1 MITEGVKDFSPR
13 FSGWF
18 GKSVV
23 LLVAIRQCKVPL
35 PCSILDESVSAVY
48 IRIDTGLEMN
58 LRKELI
64 LAVEEHGLASNS
76 GTH

>member
-1 MITEGVKDFSPR
+1 MITEGAKDFSPMY
-13 FSGWF
+13 SGWF

-23 LLVAIRQCKVPL
+23 LLVAIRKCKIPL
-35 PCSILDESVSAVY
+35 PCRILDESISAVH

-64 LAVEEHGLASNS
+64 LAVEEYGIASNS
-76 GTH
+76 RIN

>member
-1 MITEGVKDFSPR
+1 MITEGAKDFSPMY
-13 FSGWF
+13 SGWF

-23 LLVAIRQCKVPL
+23 LLVAIRQCKFPL
-35 PCSILDESVSAVY
+35 PCDILGESVAAVH

-64 LAVEEHGLASNS
+64 LAVEEYAASNS
-76 GTH
+76 QMN